1 MAKLPKPVYRF
12 NVIPMKL
19 PMTFFKE
26 LEQII
31 LKIYMESHK
40 QKKNCQKIL
49 GKRTKLKV
57 QPSQTSNNTTK

>member
-40 QKKNCQKIL
+40 QKKKIVR
-49 GKRTKLKV
+49 K
-57 QPSQTSNNTTK
+57 S

>member
-31 LKIYMESHK
+31 LNIYMESNK
-40 QKKNCQKIL
+40 QKKKIVR
-49 GKRTKLKV
+49 K
-57 QPSQTSNNTTK
+57 S